1 MLPSRW
7 PAVAFHGSALDTDN
21 GGRQRVVSMPTVSR
35 FSLLRFSIRHLL
47 IGTGLVALGC
57 VSLRNAS
64 ATWVAVVFALVL
76 LSLTGSL
83 LLLIFRQEEARAYW
97 IGFALVIGLYLLVL
111 SGGWGLDQNSHPLSP
126 NNLITGR
133 ITKSCYQWLYSS
145 GDLQIAAQPFFSSG
159 GTSPGGNITL
169 FKTVTNGP
177 VPGGVPG
184 AVSFTVT
191 TVTGPTSAVPT
202 LDDFLNVA
210 HGLWALVLA
219 ACGGWFAR
227 WLYVTGPV
235 AKRAA
240 AGEQQ
245 GGEGAG

>member
-1 MLPSRW
+1 M
-7 PAVAFHGSALDTDN
+7 VK
-21 GGRQRVVSMPTVSR
+21 SMPMVLRS
-35 FSLLRFSIRHLL
+35 SLLRFSIRHLL
-47 IGTGLVALGC
+47 IGTGLVALSC
-57 VSLRNAS
+57 VALRGAS

-76 LSLTGSL
+76 LSLTSSL

-111 SGGWGLDQNSHPLSP
+111 FGGWGLDQNNHPLSP
-126 NNLITGR
+126 SNLITGR

-145 GDLQIAAQPFFSSG
+145 GDFQVGVQSYSMSGVSSP
-159 GTSPGGNITL
+159 PGGIITL
-169 FKTVTNGP
+169 SNTIANSP

-184 AVSFTVT
+184 TVSFTVT
-191 TVTGPTSAVPT
+191 TTNRPTSAVPT
-202 LDDFLNVA
+202 QDDFLNVA

-235 AKRAA
+235 AKRDA
-240 AGEQQ
+240 AGERQD
-245 GGEGAG
+245 GEGVG